1 MGAVPESPRVRSD
14 YFDDA
19 MFVGDSITTG
29 IELYEVMSN
38 ATVVAATGINLDNI
52 MTKKVI
58 ELEGQE
64 LTIPEAMTHYHPK
77 KIYIMLGANGV
88 GGLTAEQ
95 TASYYA
101 NFVDL
106 VKSQHPGAIIYV
118 QSILPINEAKFAQ
131 KYNGAMTNAKI
142 DETNAA
148 ILQMAQ
154 EKQVYYLNVAEA
166 FKDETGGLPA
176 SATPD
181 GLHFGTESYTKWF
194 DYLKTHT
201 VTEE

>member
-77 KIYIMLGANGV
+77 KIYIMLGA
-88 GGLTAEQ
+88 TAWE
-95 TASYYA
+95 
-101 NFVDL
+101 V
-106 VKSQHPGAIIYV
+106 
-118 QSILPINEAKFAQ
+118 
-131 KYNGAMTNAKI
+131 
-142 DETNAA
+142 
-148 ILQMAQ
+148 
-154 EKQVYYLNVAEA
+154 
-166 FKDETGGLPA
+166 
-176 SATPD
+176 
-181 GLHFGTESYTKWF
+181 
-194 DYLKTHT
+194 
-201 VTEE
+201 